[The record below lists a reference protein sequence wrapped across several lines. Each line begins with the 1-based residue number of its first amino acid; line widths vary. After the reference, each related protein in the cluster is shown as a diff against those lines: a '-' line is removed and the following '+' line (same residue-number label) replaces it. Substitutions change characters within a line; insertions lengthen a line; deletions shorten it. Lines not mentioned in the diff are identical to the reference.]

1 MLKVTVELTESN
13 APPQVYC
20 LSEGDVKVEYGTRE
34 MLSCFGGPPNI
45 DLTGGITITVEGIR
59 ANKGGTMPNWR
70 KILAVAIIE
79 SSGYLYCGG
88 IRCGECIFIDDS
100 KWCLMQYI
108 PNNQLLEIDYHLL
121 ETVEDWSDTSE
132 IKTRIAEMLDDDAR
146 EKFLG
151 KAEPEKEYE
160 RFHLS
165 FPYARQNA
173 PELKYAIQKM
183 HDENHHLEHVVIAFR
198 DEATRDRV
206 LAFLN
211 GDTK

>member
-13 APPQVYC
+13 APPLVYC

-70 KILAVAIIE
+70 KILAGAIRE
-79 SSGYLYCGG
+79 SSGHLYCGG
-88 IRCGECIFIDDS
+88 IRCGECIFNDAS